1 MAGAGAGGLSGAPL
15 ADRSLAVLRR
25 LRERLGDELVIVSV
39 GGVES
44 ARDVAERLAAGATL
58 VQAYTAFVYGGP
70 LWPSRVQRGLAR
82 HLRDA
87 GSNRAADDC

>member
-1 MAGAGAGGLSGAPL
+1 
-15 ADRSLAVLRR
+15 RV
-25 LRERLGDELVIVSV
+25 GDELVIGSV

-44 ARDVAERLAAGATL
+44 ARDVADRLAAGATL
-58 VQAYTAFVYGGP
+58 VQAYTAFIYGGP

-82 HLRDA
+82 QLRDA

>member
-1 MAGAGAGGLSGAPL
+1 M
-15 ADRSLAVLRR
+15 
-25 LRERLGDELVIVSV
+25 IISV
-39 GGVES
+39 GGVQN
-44 ARDVAERLAAGATL
+44 ARDAAERLAAGATL

-87 GSNRAADDC
+87 GSNRAADGR